1 MQVEYARPV
10 DKVSPKVPKPLAV
23 FIFLVF
29 WAIAIVAWC
38 LANLSNIFGV
48 HGFIV
53 DIGLIF
59 AFAGFAALF
68 VETRRGFVAILVF
81 SLIGV
86 VGFAFGDLLDIKL
99 ITYFLRIMGSAVA
112 FVIVPTNVL
121 VGKLRVLT

>member
-1 MQVEYARPV
+1 MAVERVSPPVPRPV
-10 DKVSPKVPKPLAV
+10 GVL
-23 FIFLVF
+23 IFLVF

-53 DIGLIF
+53 DVGLIF
-59 AFAGFAALF
+59 AFAGFASLF

-86 VGFAFGDLLDIKL
+86 VGFAVGDLLDIKL
-99 ITYFLRIMGSAVA
+99 ITYFLRILGSSVA
-112 FVIVPTNVL
+112 FVIVPLNVL
-121 VGKLRVLT
+121 IGKLRILT

>member
-1 MQVEYARPV
+1 MAASR
-10 DKVSPKVPKPLAV
+10 VSPKVPKPVGVL
-23 FIFLVF
+23 IFLVF

-86 VGFAFGDLLDIKL
+86 VGFAVGDLLNIEL
-99 ITYFLRIMGSAVA
+99 ITYFLRILGSAVA

-121 VGKLRVLT
+121 VSKLRILT